1 MGKQYEVQCLE
12 KINKIIGS
20 YDYHDEDS
28 SGITATVFETSIEE
42 DKTLVFLNSAC
53 VMPA

>member
-1 MGKQYEVQCLE
+1 VGKQYEVQCLE

-42 DKTLVFLNSAC
+42 DNTLAFESSAC
-53 VMPA
+53 VIPA